1 MTDTPIDRQ
10 HRFESLF
17 DLNIDLYFKRDDL
30 YAMPGGGI
38 KARKMQYIMSDVL
51 DKGYDVL
58 VTNGGPQSNHA
69 RAAALMAANIG
80 MKCHLVIVLEP
91 KVKYPLSGNI
101 LLMKMAGAKIEYCLK
116 DQLSERMDMAI
127 NQYKKLGNKPAY
139 IWGGG
144 HCHAGTVAF
153 VDAAIEAQSQC
164 KDWIPDYLVIA
175 SGTGT
180 TQAGLAIGYADL
192 PTQVIG
198 ISVARDVE
206 RGGRIVED
214 AINDY
219 LKKVNSLNHSIKVD
233 FRDNWICGGYEKT
246 NHELLEIVRK
256 AATAGLIV
264 DPTYSGKGLYG
275 LIDLVRKGDIPQG
288 SKVLFWH
295 SGGLMN
301 LMASQLASNFVQID
315 Q

>member
-1 MTDTPIDRQ
+1 MINTPVERQ
-10 HRFESLF
+10 RRFESLF
-17 DLNIDLYFKRDDL
+17 DLHIDLFFKRDDL
-30 YAMPGGGI
+30 YPMPGGGT
-38 KARKMQYIMSDVL
+38 KARKMQYIVKDIL
-51 DKGYDVL
+51 KKGHDVL

-69 RAAALMAANIG
+69 RAAALMAASIG

-91 KVKYPLSGNI
+91 KVRYPLSGNI
-101 LLMKMAGAKIEYCLK
+101 LLMQMAGAEIEYCRK

-127 NQYKKLGNKPAY
+127 DHYRHLGHRPAY

-153 VDAAIEAQSQC
+153 VDAAMEAQSQC
-164 KDWIPDYLVIA
+164 RDWIPDYLVIA

-192 PTQVIG
+192 PTRVIG
-198 ISVARDVE
+198 VSVARDSE
-206 RGGRIVED
+206 RGGRIVKD
-214 AINDY
+214 SIDDYFKKINKPNKDI
-219 LKKVNSLNHSIKVD
+219 HVD

-246 NHELLEIVRK
+246 NDDLLKVIQK
-256 AATAGLIV
+256 AAGAGLIA

-275 LIDLVRKGDIPQG
+275 LIDLARRGDIPQG

-301 LMASQLASNFVQID
+301 LMASQLASRFVQID
-315 Q
+315 G

>member
-1 MTDTPIDRQ
+1 M
-10 HRFESLF
+10 F
-17 DLNIDLYFKRDDL
+17 DLNVDLYFKRDDL
-30 YAMPGGGI
+30 YPMPGGGI
-38 KARKMQYIMSDVL
+38 KARKMQYIMNDVL
-51 DKGYDVL
+51 NKGHDVL

-80 MKCHLVIVLEP
+80 MKCHLVIVLES

-101 LLMKMAGAKIEYCLK
+101 LLMKMAGAEVEYCLK
-116 DQLSERMDMAI
+116 EQLSERMDIAI
-127 NQYKKLGNKPAY
+127 DHYKNLGHKPAY
-139 IWGGG
+139 VWGGG

-164 KDWIPDYLVIA
+164 REWIPDYLVIA

-192 PTQVIG
+192 PTRVIG

-206 RGGRIVED
+206 RGGRVIKD

-219 LKKVNSLNHSIKVD
+219 FKRVNSPNKTVTVD

-246 NHELLEIVRK
+246 NDELLKMVK
-256 AATAGLIV
+256 NAAAAGLIV
-264 DPTYSGKGLYG
+264 DTTYSGKGLFG
-275 LIDLVRKGDIPQG
+275 LVDMIKKGDIPQG

-301 LMASQLASNFVQID
+301 LMASQFASGFVQIGR
-315 Q
+315 

>member
-1 MTDTPIDRQ
+1 MINTPIDRQ

-17 DLNIDLYFKRDDL
+17 DLDIDLYFKRDDL
-30 YAMPGGGI
+30 YPMPGGGI
-38 KARKMQYIMSDVL
+38 KARKMQYIMDEVL
-51 DKGYDVL
+51 KKGYDVL

-69 RAAALMAANIG
+69 RAAALMAASIG

-91 KVKYPLSGNI
+91 KIKYPISGNI

-127 NQYKKLGNKPAY
+127 NHYKHLGHKPAY

-153 VDAAIEAQSQC
+153 VDAAVETKSQC
-164 KDWIPDYLVIA
+164 RDWIPDYLVIA

-198 ISVARDVE
+198 ISVARDFE
-206 RGGRIVED
+206 RGGRIVQD
-214 AINDY
+214 AVNDY
-219 LKKVNSLNHSIKVD
+219 FKEVCTSNNGIKVD
-233 FRDNWICGGYEKT
+233 FRDNWTCGGYEKT
-246 NHELLEIVRK
+246 NDELLKMVRK
-256 AATAGLIV
+256 AAAAGLIV

-275 LIDLVRKGDIPQG
+275 LIDLVKNGDIPQG

-301 LMASQLASNFVQID
+301 LMASQFATNFVQID
-315 Q
+315 E

>member
-1 MTDTPIDRQ
+1 MINTPVERQ
-10 HRFESLF
+10 RRFESIF
-17 DLNIDLYFKRDDL
+17 DLDIDLYFKRDDL
-30 YAMPGGGI
+30 YPMSGGGT
-38 KARKMQYIMSDVL
+38 KARKIQYIMNDIM
-51 DKGYDVL
+51 KNGYDVL

-69 RAAALMAANIG
+69 RAAALMAAGIG

-91 KVKYPLSGNI
+91 GVKYPFSGNI
-101 LLMKMAGAKIEYCLK
+101 LLMQMAGAKIEYCK
-116 DQLSERMDMAI
+116 KHQLSDRMDAAV
-127 NQYKKLGNKPAY
+127 NYYKQLGHNPAY

-144 HCHAGTVAF
+144 HCHEGTVAF
-153 VDAAIEAQSQC
+153 VDAAIEARSQC
-164 KDWIPDYLVIA
+164 EDWIPDYVLIA

-180 TQAGLAIGYADL
+180 TQAGLTIGYADL

-198 ISVARDVE
+198 ISVARDHK
-206 RGGRIVED
+206 RGGLIIQD

-219 LKKVNSLNHSIKVD
+219 YQKVCTPNHGIKVD
-233 FRDNWICGGYEKT
+233 FRDDWTCGGYEKT
-246 NHELLEIVRK
+246 NDELLKIVQK

-275 LIDLVRKGDIPQG
+275 LIDLVTRRDIPAG

-301 LMASQLASNFVQID
+301 LMASQFACEFVQID
-315 Q
+315 R